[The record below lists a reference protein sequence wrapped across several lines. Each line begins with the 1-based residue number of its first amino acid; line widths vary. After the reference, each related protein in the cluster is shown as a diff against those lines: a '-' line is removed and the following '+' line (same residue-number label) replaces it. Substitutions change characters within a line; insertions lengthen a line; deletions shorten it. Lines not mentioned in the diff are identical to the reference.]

1 MAAPIAHA
9 SSVASLDPYV
19 DRALRRRTPRGS
31 IVAADAAAVER
42 FVSVLFCR
50 VVQTCFASFVRDV
63 GACEHCGCTGG
74 LERAH
79 RAGCER
85 PQLLRHA
92 ISLVARPHPAS
103 GGIEVDA
110 ARLHATFLALH
121 RDDGAG
127 RRLLV
132 LCRACHRRYDE
143 EHKDAPFRESSAA
156 LTP

>member
-1 MAAPIAHA
+1 MRFARPSTFPLPQEIFSFFVQNVQAALRIARSPCGCENAPRRQRKRRHASRLVDAQCMAAPIAHA

-92 ISLVARPHPAS
+92 ISLVARPH
-103 GGIEVDA
+103 
-110 ARLHATFLALH
+110 
-121 RDDGAG
+121 
-127 RRLLV
+127 
-132 LCRACHRRYDE
+132 
-143 EHKDAPFRESSAA
+143 
-156 LTP
+156 